1 MHASNTRQW
10 KVIHPKPIAVIYLTE
25 VSRES
30 GGKKTTNIV
39 KINSDRAVVQSTIT
53 LKSHQNK
60 LDVFRYWMLAGIQM
74 DAEIKNIPISDMVA
88 IASPESDNAAPSP
101 ENTKE

>member
-10 KVIHPKPIAVIYLTE
+10 KVIHTKPIAVIYLTE

-39 KINSDRAVVQSTIT
+39 KINSDKAVVQSTII
-53 LKSHQNK
+53 LKIHQNK

-74 DAEIKNIPISDMVA
+74 DAEIKNIAISDMVA
-88 IASPESDNAAPSP
+88 IPSTESDKAGPSP

>member
-30 GGKKTTNIV
+30 GAKKTTNIV
-39 KINSDRAVVQSTIT
+39 KINSESAVVQSTIT
-53 LKSHQNK
+53 LTSHQNK
-60 LDVFRYWMLAGIQM
+60 LDVFMYWMLAGIQM

-88 IASPESDNAAPSP
+88 IASPESDNAVPSP

>member
-39 KINSDRAVVQSTIT
+39 KNNSDKAVIQSTTT
-53 LKSHQNK
+53 LTSHQNK